1 MSLQMDC
8 LRRLTLLLDLSAYHL
23 QYSDNAARV
32 CSMCPYFAILY
43 LFMASKDVLPLYRR
57 LLRTKAALLAVSFTL
72 IGILLIM
79 LKAWLAT
86 LSLGDWSWLHH
97 LPLDEVGGPLLGAGL
112 VSTILDY
119 SYRRDQED
127 VAIQRTQQAIVDLS
141 PAKLWSVLCEGLSR
155 HPAELAR
162 LTTPERLDDAAAA
175 IMAQRLG
182 DAQFAREIY
191 ADIRDQAIRAAER
204 WYDVEARV
212 RLSTAV
218 ERSTAGT
225 PLLDVTVEWE
235 YTTVPS
241 GSERRFACVS
251 DRVEYNALRGDI
263 PTTSTWFMA
272 PRPGMDARSQESYEL
287 LELTVDGR
295 PQPIRRTVQATG
307 QTYCVQL
314 DDAAQSG
321 KPVRIRQLLRVV
333 TPSWGHRLF
342 VELPQPARGLSLRVD
357 YTDTA
362 IAEMMITDTVA
373 ATQVARVHRSPK
385 AVSSRVVS
393 LDMPGWLLAKAG
405 FAVTWTLES
414 ELPQDAEH
422 REAA

>member
-1 MSLQMDC
+1 
-8 LRRLTLLLDLSAYHL
+8 
-23 QYSDNAARV
+23 
-32 CSMCPYFAILY
+32 
-43 LFMASKDVLPLYRR
+43 MASKDVLPLYRR
-57 LLRTKAALLAVSFTL
+57 LLKTKAALLAVSFTL

-79 LKAWLAT
+79 LNAWLAT

-127 VAIQRTQQAIVDLS
+127 VAIQRTQQAIIDLS
-141 PAKLWSVLCEGLSR
+141 PAKLWSILCEGLAH

-182 DAQFAREIY
+182 DEQFAREIY

-225 PLLDVTVEWE
+225 PLLDITVEWE

-251 DRVEYNALRGDI
+251 DRAAYNALRGDI
-263 PTTSTWFMA
+263 PATSTWFMA
-272 PRPGMDARSQESYEL
+272 PRPGMDARSRESYEL

-295 PQPIRRTVQATG
+295 PQPIRRSTRATG
-307 QTYCVQL
+307 QTYSVDL
-314 DDAAQSG
+314 DEDARSG
-321 KPVRIRQLLRVV
+321 KPVRIRQVFRTI
-333 TPSWGHRLF
+333 TPQWSHRLYF
-342 VELPQPARGLSLRVD
+342 AVAQPTRGWSLRLD

-362 IAEMMITDTVA
+362 IAEVQVSDTMATTPASTIVHSPEAVPGKEITVET
-373 ATQVARVHRSPK
+373 
-385 AVSSRVVS
+385 SS
-393 LDMPGWLLAKAG
+393 WLLPQSGVA
-405 FAVTWTLES
+405 FTWATND
-414 ELPQDAEH
+414 ELPQTKQPEAVASS
-422 REAA
+422 REG

>member
-1 MSLQMDC
+1 
-8 LRRLTLLLDLSAYHL
+8 
-23 QYSDNAARV
+23 
-32 CSMCPYFAILY
+32 
-43 LFMASKDVLPLYRR
+43 MASKDVLPLYRR
-57 LLRTKAALLAVSFTL
+57 LLKTKAALLAVSFTL

-79 LKAWLAT
+79 LNAWLAT

-127 VAIQRTQQAIVDLS
+127 VAIQRTQQAIIDLS
-141 PAKLWSVLCEGLSR
+141 PAKLWNVLCEGLAR
-155 HPAELAR
+155 HPAEVAR

-191 ADIRDQAIRAAER
+191 VDIRDQAIRAAER

-241 GSERRFACVS
+241 STTRRFACVS
-251 DRVEYNALRGDI
+251 DQDEYTELRQDV
-263 PTTSTWFMA
+263 PATSTWFMA
-272 PRPGMDARSQESYEL
+272 PRPGMDARRREAYEL

-295 PQPIRRTVQATG
+295 PQSIRRSTRATG
-307 QTYCVQL
+307 QTYSVDL
-314 DDAAQSG
+314 DEEARSG
-321 KPVRIRQLLRVV
+321 KPVRIRQVFRTI
-333 TPSWGHRLF
+333 TPQWSHRLYF
-342 VELPQPARGLSLRVD
+342 AVAQPTRGWSLRLD
-357 YTDTA
+357 YTDTN
-362 IAEMMITDTVA
+362 IAEIQVSDTISPTPPARIT
-373 ATQVARVHRSPK
+373 RSPE
-385 AVSSRVVS
+385 AVPGKVIAVEASS
-393 LDMPGWLLAKAG
+393 WLLPRSGVA
-405 FAVTWTLES
+405 FTWATND
-414 ELPQDAEH
+414 ELPQTKQPEAVASS
-422 REAA
+422 REG